1 MKIKSKWFVVLMVA
15 LMSIALIVSGCG
27 GKKADDKTIKI
38 GVMAPMTGDV
48 KTFGEST
55 VNGVKLA
62 IEQAGAMAGDYK
74 IEYVVADDR
83 NDATEAVNAAT
94 KLISQDMVD
103 AIVGSV
109 TSKAS
114 IPVSKMAN
122 DSKIVMI
129 SPTGTNE
136 KITVEDGKRKDFIFR
151 ACYIDP
157 VQGNVAAKFAL
168 EKLNKKNA
176 AILYD
181 QSNDYTIGLGNSFKE
196 TFEKGGGKVTDLLA
210 YSSTDADF
218 NAIITN
224 IAQKNPDIIYLPDYY
239 QKVSLIGKQAREKGI
254 KAVFIGGD
262 GWDSPELDYKTME
275 GSYFTNHYSAEDP
288 DPRKQDFVKL
298 YKEKYNSVPDFCAV
312 EAYDATNILINAI
325 KNANSKDHEA
335 IRKAMQETKD
345 FKAVTDNIN
354 FDKNGNPTKSIT
366 ILQIKDGKQSYM
378 ATVTP

>member
-1 MKIKSKWFVVLMVA
+1 MRINSKWFVVLMVA
-15 LMSIALIVSGCG
+15 LLSLALVVSGCG

-62 IEQAGAMAGDYK
+62 IEQAGGMAGDYK

-168 EKLNKKNA
+168 EKLNKKTA

-239 QKVSLIGKQAREKGI
+239 QKVGLIGKQAREKGI
-254 KAVFIGGD
+254 KSVFLGGD
-262 GWDSPELDYKTME
+262 GWDSPELDYTTME

-298 YKEKYNSVPDFCAV
+298 YKEKYKSVPDFCAV

-345 FKAVTDNIN
+345 FKAVTDDIN

-378 ATVTP
+378 TTVTP

>member
-1 MKIKSKWFVVLMVA
+1 MRINSKWFVVLMVA
-15 LMSIALIVSGCG
+15 LLSLALVVSGCG

-62 IEQAGAMAGDYK
+62 IEQAGGMAGDYK

-136 KITVEDGKRKDFIFR
+136 TITVEDGKRKDFIFR

-168 EKLNKKNA
+168 EKLNKKTA

-239 QKVSLIGKQAREKGI
+239 QKVGLIGKQAREKGI
-254 KAVFIGGD
+254 KSVFLGGD
-262 GWDSPELDYKTME
+262 GWDSPELDYTTME

-298 YKEKYNSVPDFCAV
+298 YKEKYKSVPDFCAV

-345 FKAVTDNIN
+345 FKAVTDDIN

-378 ATVTP
+378 TTVTP

>member
-1 MKIKSKWFVVLMVA
+1 MRINSKWFVVLMVA
-15 LMSIALIVSGCG
+15 LLSLALVVSGCG

-62 IEQAGAMAGDYK
+62 IEQAGGMAGDYK

-168 EKLNKKNA
+168 EKLNKKTA

-239 QKVSLIGKQAREKGI
+239 QKVGLIGKQAREKGI
-254 KAVFIGGD
+254 KSVFLGGD
-262 GWDSPELDYKTME
+262 GWDSPELDYTTME

-288 DPRKQDFVKL
+288 DPRKQDF
-298 YKEKYNSVPDFCAV
+298 
-312 EAYDATNILINAI
+312 
-325 KNANSKDHEA
+325 
-335 IRKAMQETKD
+335 
-345 FKAVTDNIN
+345 
-354 FDKNGNPTKSIT
+354 
-366 ILQIKDGKQSYM
+366 
-378 ATVTP
+378 